1 MCERESRISASLE
14 DGDVSDKKRVVY
26 GVCRHI
32 EV

>member
-26 GVCRHI
+26 SVPCHI
-32 EV
+32 EI